1 MITRCPGRGNMEKH
15 KEKNKIVQDRLSRT
29 GNNRKEQ
36 EITEKGREGCFLL
49 QGTGQKGTRQHSTTS
64 KDLTNCS
71 MVLLLLQDYCSCILE

>member
-1 MITRCPGRGNMEKH
+1 MEKH
-15 KEKNKIVQDRLSRT
+15 TEKNRIVQDRLSRT

-36 EITEKGREGCFLL
+36 EITEKGREGKGRDGCFLL

-71 MVLLLLQDYCSCILE
+71 MVLLLLQDYCSCMLE